1 MSNYLLELSIMHLI
15 LMAGY
20 WLFLRNERKFALM
33 RWLLIG
39 FTLLVLVIPL
49 LKLPELFHSAG
60 EATMA
65 PAMEINAMEP
75 AVMAPEPGVPIQNWG
90 TNVLLYGYLII
101 STFFMFRFV
110 SSIIKII
117 KLKASC
123 SYEKYHN
130 LNLYTSPHIKGSFSF
145 FRWIFIHGELENSP
159 RDFEA
164 ILKHE
169 KAHVNAGHT
178 WDILFFELFKVAFWW
193 LPTAWFINNE
203 IRKIHEYQADA
214 GALKSLKSVENYSSV
229 LINSTLQSNGLSL
242 ASSFHHHS
250 LILKRLKAMK
260 QQTKNVK
267 PWKLGALAVLVV
279 SLFVIFACTE
289 EMDQEIKEM
298 GSQSNAITFD
308 QLPAEMQHELENLQ
322 SQLSFLKVEVP
333 EGKNTSEMMEL
344 QNLDPKLIHYIQVDK
359 DKKTLYLALKK
370 DEANFNALS
379 EKSKMEGEI
388 FTVVEDQPTFKG
400 GMQALSDHLASNLQY
415 PAQARQQGIEGRV
428 FVQFVVEKD
437 GSLSNVT
444 SVKGIGGGCDEEAV
458 RVLKESPK
466 WKPGKQRGKPVK
478 VRMILPITF
487 NLGEDE
493 SKTNTERI
501 VIDDVK
507 TQNSKF
513 TVDASYSYGEW
524 SGTIYDE
531 EGSEMAGVNIIVH
544 NTSTGTVSDL
554 NGAFKLKADESQDLY
569 LSFVG
574 YESVLLESK

>member
-1 MSNYLLELSIMHLI
+1 
-15 LMAGY
+15 
-20 WLFLRNERKFALM
+20 
-33 RWLLIG
+33 
-39 FTLLVLVIPL
+39 
-49 LKLPELFHSAG
+49 
-60 EATMA
+60 
-65 PAMEINAMEP
+65 MEKCN
-75 AVMAPEPGVPIQNWG
+75 G
-90 TNVLLYGYLII
+90 L
-101 STFFMFRFV
+101 
-110 SSIIKII
+110 
-117 KLKASC
+117 
-123 SYEKYHN
+123 N
-130 LNLYTSPHIKGSFSF
+130 LNKADHVHGSFSF
-145 FRWIFIHGELENSP
+145 FNWIFINCEIDISRQGYEV
-159 RDFEA
+159 

-169 KAHVNAGHT
+169 QAHVDLKHSY
-178 WDILFFELFKVAFWW
+178 DIIFMELFKVVFWW
-193 LPTAWFINNE
+193 LPTAWFINHE
-203 IRKIHEYQADA
+203 IRKVHEYQADA
-214 GALKSLKSVENYSSV
+214 LALRSFKNVEHYSAV

-260 QQTKNVK
+260 QQTKNVQ
-267 PWKLGALAVLVV
+267 PWKLGALAVMVV

-289 EMDQEIKEM
+289 EMDQDIKEM

-308 QLPAEMQHELENLQ
+308 QLPAEMQNELESLQ

-333 EGKNTSEMMEL
+333 VGKNTSEVMEL
-344 QNLDPKLIHYIQVDK
+344 QNLDSKLIHYIQVGK
-359 DKKTLYLALKK
+359 DRKTLFLALKK
-370 DEANFNALS
+370 DEANFNVLS
-379 EKSKMEGEI
+379 EKAKIKGEI
-388 FTVVEDQPTFKG
+388 FTVVEDQPQFEG
-400 GMQALSDHLASNLQY
+400 GMPAFSQYVASKLRY
-415 PAQARQQGIEGRV
+415 PAQARQQGIEGKV

-569 LSFVG
+569 FSFVG